1 MSATRIIAVRH
12 GETAWNVDTRIQGQL
27 DIALNDKG
35 RWQAE
40 RVGATLGE
48 ESIARIYSSD
58 LCRAHATA
66 QAIARHAHE
75 PLAREVQV
83 HIGLRERGFGSFE
96 GRTYAE
102 IEAQWPQESLR
113 WKRRDPDFAPP
124 GGETPL
130 QVHARVQRTVNEIAS
145 QHLGELIVLVA
156 HGGVMD
162 MLYRLATNQPIGTTR
177 TWELHN
183 AAINRLLWTPDALT
197 LVGWADTHHLD
208 DGVLDD
214 SSVVSD

>member
-1 MSATRIIAVRH
+1 MGATRIIAVRH

-40 RVGATLGE
+40 RVGAALADEGVM
-48 ESIARIYSSD
+48 RIYSSD
-58 LCRAHATA
+58 LSRAHATA
-66 QAIARHAHE
+66 QAIARHARE
-75 PLAREVQV
+75 PLAREVQL
-83 HIGLRERGFGSFE
+83 HTGLRERGFGTFE
-96 GRTYAE
+96 GQTYAE

-162 MLYRLATNQPIGTTR
+162 MLYRLATQQPIGSTR

-208 DGVLDD
+208 EGPLDD
-214 SSVVSD
+214 SSVLSQ